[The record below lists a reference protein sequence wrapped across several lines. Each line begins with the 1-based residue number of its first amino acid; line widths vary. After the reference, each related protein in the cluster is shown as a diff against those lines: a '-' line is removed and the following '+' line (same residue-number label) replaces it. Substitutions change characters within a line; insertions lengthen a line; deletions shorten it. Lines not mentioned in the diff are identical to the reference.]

1 MSEMLAVYTPHVF
14 WVWPFVA
21 ILLAIAI
28 LPLLKQTHHWWEE
41 NRSKLIVALILAA
54 VTLLYYG
61 FRGTGVIVHGEH
73 GDEEHAAAVDHDG
86 AEMSPPAHGEPAEAH
101 GEGDAHT
108 HDAPPHTAPAEHADA
123 HDVDGDP
130 HVAGLEA
137 DAEHADAAHAE
148 RPRSDAGFETVV
160 KVLEHAVVM
169 EYIPFI
175 VLLFS
180 LYVIAGGIVVR
191 GDLEATPLTNTAIIG
206 VGGLLASFIGTT
218 GSAMLL
224 IRFLL
229 KTNSERARKVH
240 TVVFFIFIAA
250 NIGGTLLPIGDPPLF
265 LGYLRGVPF
274 FWTFNLWPYWLTV
287 LGATLAIYFV
297 WDTWAYRHETPRA
310 IERDHTQIQPM
321 HVAGLLNVLWL
332 IGVVVAVATLDPS
345 KPFPGT
351 EWKPP
356 MFLREGVQLA
366 MALLSW
372 ITTRLA
378 LRKENQFNFVAIGEV
393 ACLFIGI
400 FITMQVPIEILNA
413 RGQELGL
420 TQPWQFFWATGILSS
435 FLDNAPTYV
444 VYFETAASL
453 DFSHVPDTVQMMQL
467 PDGRTLPINLL
478 IAISCGA
485 VFMGA
490 NTYIGN
496 GPNFM
501 VKAIAEQSGVKMP
514 SFFGYMMYSA
524 LILIPLFVVTTLI
537 FFLG

>member
-1 MSEMLAVYTPHVF
+1 MTLLLAESAGTEKYVPHVF

-21 ILLAIAI
+21 ILLSIAI
-28 LPLLKQTHHWWEE
+28 LPLIRKTHHWWEE
-41 NRSKLIVALILAA
+41 NSSKLLIATILA
-54 VTLLYYG
+54 VITLFYYG
-61 FRGTGVIVHGEH
+61 MRGQGVEVHAAEDDGHGEAHPAEVAHEAASEHSEEVASELEGGQAEH
-73 GDEEHAAAVDHDG
+73 GAMAEHAAAG
-86 AEMSPPAHGEPAEAH
+86 EEMAHAAGAEAH
-101 GEGDAHT
+101 EVH
-108 HDAPPHTAPAEHADA
+108 HSEL
-123 HDVDGDP
+123 
-130 HVAGLEA
+130 GL
-137 DAEHADAAHAE
+137 
-148 RPRSDAGFETVV
+148 PTVYAV
-160 KVLEHAVVM
+160 FDHAVLK

-191 GDLEATPLTNTAIIG
+191 GDIRATPLANTAIIG
-206 VGGLLASFIGTT
+206 AGGLLASFIGTT

-229 KTNSERARKVH
+229 KTNSERKHKVH

-274 FWTFNLWPYWLTV
+274 FWTLGLWKYWAIMV
-287 LGATLAIYFV
+287 VVMLAIYFA
-297 WDTWAYRHETPRA
+297 WDTWAYKHEEEKDIRLDDTRIEPMRA
-310 IERDHTQIQPM
+310 
-321 HVAGLLNVLWL
+321 VGLINIIWL
-332 IGVVVAVATLDPS
+332 VGVVAAVATLDPS
-345 KPFPGT
+345 KAFPGT
-351 EWKPP
+351 DWKPFP
-356 MFLREGVQLA
+356 YLREGVQLL
-366 MALLSW
+366 MALMSW
-372 ITTRLA
+372 ITTAIA

-400 FITMQVPIEILNA
+400 FITMQVPIEILRA
-413 RGQELGL
+413 RGAELGL
-420 TQPWQFFWATGILSS
+420 SEPWHFFWATGILSS

-444 VYFETAASL
+444 VYFETAS
-453 DFSHVPDTVQMMQL
+453 
-467 PDGRTLPINLL
+467 TLPANGMDLMTGVATGAIPIPLL

-514 SFFGYMMYSA
+514 SFFGYMVYSG
-524 LILIPLFVVTTLI
+524 LILIPVFVVLTFV
-537 FFLG
+537 FFL